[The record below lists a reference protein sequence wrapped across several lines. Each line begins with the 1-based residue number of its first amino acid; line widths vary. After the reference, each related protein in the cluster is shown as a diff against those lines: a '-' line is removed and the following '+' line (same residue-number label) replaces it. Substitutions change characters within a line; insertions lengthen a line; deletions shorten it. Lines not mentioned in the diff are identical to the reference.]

1 MGRPLRP
8 PFSSVRE
15 DLDMRQKRQIPWKT
29 LLVALPAAL
38 VGAVLGYWAMGRADA
53 MGGEGL
59 AKAGHLLL
67 ILALAA
73 LAYLVQIMVHEGG
86 HLVCGLLTGYRLMFY
101 RIGRVMVA
109 RVEGRWRLCRYHIPG
124 TGGQCLMAPP
134 ERTPVPYR
142 LYNWGG
148 GLANLLLSALAL
160 PLFLQAEAPPAQ
172 VFFGALVLLG
182 IGLAVTSLVP
192 MQAGGVGND
201 GYNAQNLGKNAAA
214 LEQYVCQLRINAA
227 LMEGR
232 SPSDM
237 PEEWFPLPP
246 ADSWGNPFA
255 AASAMQAAGRRL
267 EQGAVEEA
275 EGIFRALLD
284 REDLLGLYRLEIT
297 CEVIFCGLLLGRPR
311 AELEALNT
319 PELEKYRR
327 ATRPYFLSRSRQ
339 DYAWALLAERDR
351 AAAEKARA
359 RFEAAAARSPYPG
372 ELAGER
378 RLLELV
384 DRAAGDRHFS

>member
-1 MGRPLRP
+1 
-8 PFSSVRE
+8 
-15 DLDMRQKRQIPWKT
+15 MRQKKRIPWKT
-29 LLVALPAAL
+29 FLVALPAAL
-38 VGAVLGYWAMGRADA
+38 AGAALGYWAMGRADA

-59 AKAGHLLL
+59 VRAGHLLL

-73 LAYLVQIMVHEGG
+73 LAYLVQVMVHEGG

-101 RIGRVMVA
+101 RIGRIMVA

-134 ERTPVPYR
+134 EGERVPYR

-148 GLANLLLSALAL
+148 GLANLLLAALAL
-160 PLFLQAEAPPAQ
+160 PLFLQAETPPAQ
-172 VFFGALVLLG
+172 VFSGALVLLG
-182 IGLAVTSLVP
+182 IGLAVTSLAP

-201 GYNAQNLGKNAAA
+201 GYNAQNLGKDPAA
-214 LEQYVCQLRINAA
+214 LEQYACQLRINAA

-232 SPSDM
+232 SPSDL

-255 AASAMQAAGRRL
+255 ATSAMQAASRKL
-267 EQGAVEEA
+267 ERGAVEEA

-284 REDLLGLYRLEIT
+284 REDLLGLYRLEST

-311 AELEALNT
+311 EELEKLNT

-339 DYAWALLAERDR
+339 DYAWALLAGRDR
-351 AAAEKARA
+351 D
-359 RFEAAAARSPYPG
+359 AAARALERFGRVAANSPYPG
-372 ELAGER
+372 EIAGER
-378 RLLELV
+378 RLLALA
-384 DRAAGDRHFS
+384 DRAAHF